1 VPQSGWHRIFH
12 PLCGAD
18 PATLLRLILR
28 NGMPSPSGAL
38 RLAIALASS
47 MTRLPFTASERA
59 WTAFALHHLG
69 PVPAPVFIVG
79 HMRSGTTHLH
89 NLLAASGRFA
99 TVPPIL
105 AGMPWEALGLARV
118 LRPLLEPYL
127 PEDRLIDAVRVRSDS
142 PTEDEIALAN
152 MHALSYYH
160 AMYFPRRFEE
170 TYCRYLLLEAGEDV
184 ARWQRTLHQY
194 VGKMASLEPERQ
206 LLLKNPGYTAQI
218 PAIRALWPGA
228 RFVHIYRNP
237 YVVFES
243 TRRALRTVLR
253 ELALQSHEHVP
264 VDEIVLEMYP
274 RLMRRLLD
282 EADCLS
288 DGAIVHVRFED
299 LERDPCRELERIYR
313 SIDLGDYAAAQ
324 PRIQA
329 YLHSI
334 QDYSKSTYAFSKE
347 SVGWVT
353 ERWQPFVSRFGYGPP
368 AGERYAS

>member
-18 PATLLRLILR
+18 PATLLRLIAR
-28 NGMPSPSGAL
+28 NGMPSASGAL

-47 MTRLPFTASERA
+47 MTRLPFTAAERV
-59 WTAFALHHLG
+59 WTAFALHDPG
-69 PVPAPVFIVG
+69 PVPPPVFIVG

-99 TVPPIL
+99 TVPPVL

-127 PEDRLIDAVRVRSDS
+127 PEDRLIDGVRVRPDS

-160 AMYFPRRFEE
+160 AMYFPLRFEE
-170 TYCRYLLLEAGEDV
+170 TYRRYLLLETEDEIV
-184 ARWQRTLHQY
+184 RWQSTLRHY
-194 VGKMASLEPERQ
+194 VGKMSALDPDRQ

-218 PAIRALWPGA
+218 AAIRALWPDA

-253 ELALQSHEHVP
+253 ELALQRHEHVP

-274 RLMRRLLD
+274 RLMRRLLE
-282 EADCLS
+282 EADRLPS
-288 DGAIVHVRFED
+288 QAIVHVRFEQ
-299 LERDPCRELERIYR
+299 LERDPLGELERIYR
-313 SIDLGDYAAAQ
+313 SIGLGDHEAARA
-324 PRIQA
+324 RVEG

-334 QDYSKSTYAFSKE
+334 QDYSKGAYTFSKE
-347 SVGWVT
+347 STDRVA
-353 ERWQPFVSRFGYGPP
+353 ERWQPFVSRFGYRPP
-368 AGERYAS
+368 ALARCAA

>member
-1 VPQSGWHRIFH
+1 
-12 PLCGAD
+12 
-18 PATLLRLILR
+18 
-28 NGMPSPSGAL
+28 
-38 RLAIALASS
+38 
-47 MTRLPFTASERA
+47 MTRLPFTAAERV
-59 WTAFALHHLG
+59 WTAFALHDPG
-69 PVPAPVFIVG
+69 PVPPPVFIVG

-99 TVPPIL
+99 TVPPVL

-127 PEDRLIDAVRVRSDS
+127 PEDRLIDGVRVRPDS

-160 AMYFPRRFEE
+160 AMYFPLRFEE
-170 TYCRYLLLEAGEDV
+170 TYRRYLLLETDDEIV
-184 ARWQRTLHQY
+184 RWQSTLRHY
-194 VGKMASLEPERQ
+194 VGKMSALDPDRQ

-218 PAIRALWPGA
+218 GAIRALWPDA

-253 ELALQSHEHVP
+253 ELALQRHEHVP

-274 RLMRRLLD
+274 RLMRRLLE
-282 EADCLS
+282 EADRLPS
-288 DGAIVHVRFED
+288 QAIVHVRFEQ
-299 LERDPCRELERIYR
+299 LERDPLGELERIYR
-313 SIDLGDYAAAQ
+313 SIGLGDHEAA
-324 PRIQA
+324 RVRVEG

-334 QDYSKSTYAFSKE
+334 QDYSKGTYTFSKE
-347 SVGWVT
+347 SIDRVA
-353 ERWQPFVSRFGYGPP
+353 ERWQPFVSRFGYRPP
-368 AGERYAS
+368 ALERCAA